1 VYTPAASVDVFST
14 NWIGRHVALALVV
27 VQARDGPMDVAI
39 HETDDAGL
47 LSESEPSPAL

>member
-1 VYTPAASVDVFST
+1 VPAAKVDVFSA
-14 NWIGRHVALALVV
+14 NWRGMHVELAVVV
-27 VQARDGPMDVAI
+27 VQAREGAKDVAI